1 MTSNKDTL
9 DAHNTTSNT
18 GNVFNNNRSSNNN
31 NTHNTY
37 NTKHAFKNWRRAKMI
52 NCPIVGHFSSSY
64 IIAPNG
70 LIFTSLSQINNF
82 FEMMTGVCGQQMT
95 DFLLGLSKE
104 PIKIISSCDE
114 LFEILSDNVRQYR
127 KELRQRQYK
136 RHDFLV
142 SDF

>member
-1 MTSNKDTL
+1 
-9 DAHNTTSNT
+9 
-18 GNVFNNNRSSNNN
+18 
-31 NTHNTY
+31 
-37 NTKHAFKNWRRAKMI
+37 
-52 NCPIVGHFSSSY
+52 
-64 IIAPNG
+64 
-70 LIFTSLSQINNF
+70 
-82 FEMMTGVCGQQMT
+82 MMTGVCGQQMT

-127 KELRQRQYK
+127 KELRQQQYK